1 MTKETK
7 TKEKVTKKIMVGSM
21 QNYTGVYTGKRW
33 NYEDSRIAYEAFVAS
48 LKGLLLTYGKVVI
61 PGLGVF
67 EVRRRKERV
76 YINNLGNGETEYT
89 IPETQRLG
97 FITSDVFKKELDDLE
112 YILIDDNEEYD
123 GGEE

>member
-33 NYEDSRIAYEAFVAS
+33 NYEDSRVAYEAFVAS

-89 IPETQRLG
+89 IPETQRLV

>member
-33 NYEDSRIAYEAFVAS
+33 SYEDSRVAYEAFVAS

-76 YINNLGNGETEYT
+76 YVNNLGNGETEYT